1 MTVVSGR
8 GKTVQNVFKFS
19 CVAGFLYAG
28 KFCGLF
34 GSDACTGPAFLQEVR
49 RQQEDLLLNM
59 AVAVFLRQQRQI
71 PAVQSGEIEE
81 IAVGIEGVKF
91 VVGLADFRSGK
102 KYQQ

>member
-1 MTVVSGR
+1 M
-8 GKTVQNVFKFS
+8 QNVFKFS
-19 CVAGFLYAG
+19 CVAGLLYAG

-34 GSDACTGPAFLQEVR
+34 WSDACTGPAFLQEVR